1 MAQTE
6 TAPRS
11 GGRKALWAAVAVIA
25 IAATGVIGG
34 KFMLEKAVGTFIAER
49 GGKAGSVEAD
59 FLGRI
64 HLRDVTLPFGDGASA
79 RIAAIDGRPKIF
91 SLSGKLDV
99 KGLELDLKA
108 AKLSMPEATIED
120 PDFFSAGNLPAS
132 GDKADLLK
140 RIEKFAARRVSAP
153 EVSVTQNVANS
164 EQKTVYKDVALED
177 IAGGRI
183 ARYSAS
189 GATFAFAMDVPD
201 GEGATKREKLDGT
214 MGAVAGE
221 SFDVAYMARI
231 YTEKAG
237 PDDKQPKPLYGPIS
251 VKNLAFSDS
260 KSRFG
265 YDEVR
270 SSGLSVRMPAEPLLE
285 TLEKLQS
292 VTDPEVLPP
301 AERQAFFKRILS
313 LADMLG
319 KGDMELLGL
328 KMEVPEQDSA
338 EGKLVKLAVDKM
350 AFQLDARSFDGTM
363 NGVTAGEGTDYF
375 KFAEASIK
383 GFSWA
388 PTMEALTKLAG
399 LKEEEFETFPY
410 TTLMPEFGTIR
421 IAGLDVDMP
430 GSDPAAVTD
439 SEPVEDESATET
451 EVDPSVSAEQT
462 PEAEQV
468 LPDEKTDGE
477 AASDAAVPGDA
488 TAEPMAEAP
497 AEPSADGAT
506 DGDAASGAEIAG
518 EVPEDPM
525 AEAPVDQSA
534 VPSVP
539 ERVRFSLDTY
549 EIALTKPRNGIP
561 TDVRVSYRDL
571 SVPIPADTQEEGF
584 KTLRKIGLDKLVFSS
599 NVELSWDEPNEN
611 LVIKEISLE
620 GKDMGSFSFAGLM
633 GGVSKD
639 FFSGDL
645 NAAQIGLFGLTAR
658 EAKLTLEDKG
668 ILAKGIKLY
677 AEENH
682 MTEDS
687 VRGLLVL
694 MTSAGVQH
702 FAATQP
708 KLQDV
713 ATAFTQFISKPGTF
727 TLTVK
732 AKDEAGVGA
741 LELIGAAE
749 NPALL
754 LDKVD
759 LEAKAQ

>member
-1 MAQTE
+1 MAE
-6 TAPRS
+6 TDTKTGS
-11 GGRKALWAAVAVIA
+11 GRRKALWAAVAVIA
-25 IAATGVIGG
+25 IAAAGVVGG

-59 FLGRI
+59 FFGRI
-64 HLRDVTLPFGDGASA
+64 HLRDVTLPFADGISA

-108 AKLSMPEATIED
+108 AKLSVPEATLED
-120 PDFFSAGNLPAS
+120 PDFFAAGLTAS
-132 GDKADLLK
+132 GEKADLLK
-140 RIEKFAARRVSAP
+140 RIERFAAKQVSAP
-153 EVSVTQNVANS
+153 EVAVVQNVAGS
-164 EQKTVYKDVALED
+164 EQKTVYKDVRLED
-177 IAGGRI
+177 IAGGQV

-189 GATFAFAMDVPD
+189 AATFAFSMDVPD
-201 GEGATKREKLDGT
+201 GEGATKREKMDGT
-214 MGAVAGE
+214 MGAVSGE
-221 SFDVAYMARI
+221 HFDVAYMARI
-231 YTEKAG
+231 YTQKAG
-237 PDDKQPKPLYGPIS
+237 PEDKEPKLLYGPIS

-270 SSGLSVRMPAEPLLE
+270 SSGLSVRMPTEPLLE
-285 TLEKLQS
+285 TLEQLQAVS
-292 VTDPEVLPP
+292 DPEALPP
-301 AERQAFFKRILS
+301 AERQVFFKRILS
-313 LADMLG
+313 LADMLA

-350 AFQLDARSFDGTM
+350 SFQLNGRSFDGTM

-383 GFSWA
+383 GFSWT

-430 GSDPAAVTD
+430 GTDPAAVTD
-439 SEPVEDESATET
+439 SETVEDDQSTTET
-451 EVDPSVSAEQT
+451 EADPSVGAEQA

-468 LPDEKTDGE
+468 PDEATDGE

-488 TAEPMAEAP
+488 TEEPMAEAP
-497 AEPSADGAT
+497 AEQSADEAT

-525 AEAPVDQSA
+525 AEAPVEQSA

-539 ERVRFSLDTY
+539 ERVRFTLDTY

-611 LVIKEISLE
+611 LVIKEISLA

-708 KLQDV
+708 KLQEA
-713 ATAFTQFISKPGTF
+713 ATALTQFISKPGTF

-732 AKDEAGVGA
+732 AKEPAGIGA
-741 LELIGAAE
+741 LELMGAAE

-759 LEAKAQ
+759 LEATAQ

>member
-6 TAPRS
+6 TSS
-11 GGRKALWAAVAVIA
+11 GNGRRKALWAAVAVIA

-34 KFMLEKAVGTFIAER
+34 KFMLERAVGTFITER

-64 HLRDVTLPFGDGASA
+64 HLRDVTLPFANGATA

-99 KGLELDLKA
+99 QGLELDLKA
-108 AKLSMPEATIED
+108 AKLSVPQATID
-120 PDFFSAGNLPAS
+120 QPDFFSAGDLSAS
-132 GDKADLLK
+132 GDQADLLK
-140 RIEKFAARRVSAP
+140 RIERFAAQKVSAA
-153 EVSVTQNVANS
+153 EVSVTQNVAGS

-177 IAGGRI
+177 IAGGRV

-189 GATFAFAMDVPD
+189 GATFTFAMDVPD
-201 GEGATKREKLDGT
+201 GEGATKREKTDGT
-214 MGAVAGE
+214 MGAVTGE
-221 SFDVAYMARI
+221 TFDVAYMARI
-231 YTEKAG
+231 YTQKAG
-237 PDDKQPKPLYGPIS
+237 PEDKEPKPLYGPIS
-251 VKNLAFSDS
+251 VKNLSFSDS

-270 SSGLSVRMPAEPLLE
+270 SSGLSVRMPADPLLE

-292 VTDPEVLPP
+292 VSDPEALPP
-301 AERQAFFKRILS
+301 EERQTFFKRILS

-319 KGDMELLGL
+319 KGDIEMLGL
-328 KMEVPEQDSA
+328 KMDVPQKDGEA
-338 EGKLVKLAVDKM
+338 GKTVKLALDKM
-350 AFQLDARSFDGTM
+350 VLQLDGRTFDGAIY
-363 NGVTAGEGTDYF
+363 GASAGEGDDYF

-421 IAGLDVDMP
+421 VAGLAVDMP
-430 GSDPAAVTD
+430 GSDP
-439 SEPVEDESATET
+439 SA
-451 EVDPSVSAEQT
+451 
-462 PEAEQV
+462 
-468 LPDEKTDGE
+468 LTDGE
-477 AASDAAVPGDA
+477 TSEEDASASE
-488 TAEPMAEAP
+488 AEPPVGAEPAPDAEAE
-497 AEPSADGAT
+497 AEVQGETAT
-506 DGDAASGAEIAG
+506 
-518 EVPEDPM
+518 
-525 AEAPVDQSA
+525 EAPPVETA

-539 ERVRFSLDTY
+539 ERVRFTLDTY
-549 EIALTKPRNGIP
+549 EVALNKPRNGIP

-571 SVPIPADTQEEGF
+571 SMPIPADAADESF
-584 KTLRKIGLDKLVFSS
+584 KALRKIGLDTLSFSA
-599 NVELSWDEPNEN
+599 NVELAWDEPSEN
-611 LVIKEISLE
+611 LVVKDISLS
-620 GKDMGSFSFAGLM
+620 GKDLGSFALSGLL
-633 GGVSKD
+633 GGASKD

-645 NAAQIGLFGLTAR
+645 NAAQMALFGLTAR
-658 EAKLTLEDKG
+658 EVKLKIDDKG
-668 ILAKGIKLY
+668 MMEKGIKFY

-682 MTEDS
+682 MTEES
-687 VRGLLVL
+687 VRGLLLL

-702 FAATQP
+702 LAATQP
-708 KLQDV
+708 KLQDA
-713 ATAFTQFISKPGTF
+713 ATAVTQFIGKPGTF

-732 AKDEAGVGA
+732 SKEDAGVGA

-759 LEAKAQ
+759 LEASAQ

>member
-1 MAQTE
+1 VAQTE
-6 TAPRS
+6 TSS
-11 GGRKALWAAVAVIA
+11 GNGRRKALWAAVAVIA

-34 KFMLEKAVGTFIAER
+34 KFMLERAVGTFITER

-64 HLRDVTLPFGDGASA
+64 HLRDVTLPFANGATA

-99 KGLELDLKA
+99 QGLELDLKA
-108 AKLSMPEATIED
+108 AKLSVPQATID
-120 PDFFSAGNLPAS
+120 QPDFFSAGDLSAS
-132 GDKADLLK
+132 GDQADLLK
-140 RIEKFAARRVSAP
+140 RIERFAAQKVSAA
-153 EVSVTQNVANS
+153 EVSVTQNVAGS

-177 IAGGRI
+177 IAGGRV

-189 GATFAFAMDVPD
+189 GATFTFAMDVPD
-201 GEGATKREKLDGT
+201 GEGATKREKTDGT
-214 MGAVAGE
+214 MGAVTGE
-221 SFDVAYMARI
+221 TFDVAYMARI
-231 YTEKAG
+231 YTQKAG
-237 PDDKQPKPLYGPIS
+237 PEDKEPKPLYGPIS
-251 VKNLAFSDS
+251 VKNLSFSDS

-270 SSGLSVRMPAEPLLE
+270 SSGLSVRMPADPLLE

-292 VTDPEVLPP
+292 VSDPEALPP
-301 AERQAFFKRILS
+301 EERQTFFKRILS

-319 KGDMELLGL
+319 KGDIEMLGL
-328 KMEVPEQDSA
+328 KMDVPQKDGEA
-338 EGKLVKLAVDKM
+338 GKTVKLALDKM
-350 AFQLDARSFDGTM
+350 VLQLDGRTFDGAIY
-363 NGVTAGEGTDYF
+363 GASAGEGDDYF

-421 IAGLDVDMP
+421 VAGLAVDMP
-430 GSDPAAVTD
+430 GSDP
-439 SEPVEDESATET
+439 SA
-451 EVDPSVSAEQT
+451 
-462 PEAEQV
+462 
-468 LPDEKTDGE
+468 LTDGE
-477 AASDAAVPGDA
+477 TSEEDASASE
-488 TAEPMAEAP
+488 AEPPVGAEPAPDAEAE
-497 AEPSADGAT
+497 AEVQGETAT
-506 DGDAASGAEIAG
+506 
-518 EVPEDPM
+518 
-525 AEAPVDQSA
+525 EAPPVETA

-539 ERVRFSLDTY
+539 ERVRFTLDTY
-549 EIALTKPRNGIP
+549 EVALNKPRNGIP

-571 SVPIPADTQEEGF
+571 SMPIPADAADESF
-584 KTLRKIGLDKLVFSS
+584 KALRKIGLDTLSFSA
-599 NVELSWDEPNEN
+599 NVELAWDEPSEN
-611 LVIKEISLE
+611 LVVKDISLS
-620 GKDMGSFSFAGLM
+620 GKDLGSFALSGLL
-633 GGVSKD
+633 GGASKD

-645 NAAQIGLFGLTAR
+645 NAAQMALFGLTAR
-658 EAKLTLEDKG
+658 EVKLKIDDKG
-668 ILAKGIKLY
+668 MMEKGIKFY

-682 MTEDS
+682 MTEES
-687 VRGLLVL
+687 VRGLLLL

-702 FAATQP
+702 LAATQP
-708 KLQDV
+708 KLQDA
-713 ATAFTQFISKPGTF
+713 ATAVTQFIGKPGTF

-732 AKDEAGVGA
+732 SKEDAGVGA

-759 LEAKAQ
+759 LEASAQ

>member
-1 MAQTE
+1 VAETE
-6 TAPRS
+6 IGAGKGR
-11 GGRKALWAAVAVIA
+11 RKALWAAVAVIA
-25 IAATGVIGG
+25 IAAAGVVGG

-59 FLGRI
+59 FFGRI
-64 HLRDVTLPFGDGASA
+64 HLRDVTLPFADGVSA

-108 AKLSMPEATIED
+108 AKLSVPAATLED
-120 PDFFSAGNLPAS
+120 PDFFAAGLTAS
-132 GDKADLLK
+132 GEKADLLK
-140 RIEKFAARRVSAP
+140 RIERFAAKQVSAP
-153 EVSVTQNVANS
+153 EVTNVQNVASS
-164 EQKTVYKDVALED
+164 EQKTVYKDVRLED
-177 IAGGRI
+177 IASGRV

-189 GATFAFAMDVPD
+189 GATFAFAMDIPD
-201 GEGATKREKLDGT
+201 GEGATKREKMDGT
-214 MGAVAGE
+214 MGAVTGE

-231 YTEKAG
+231 YTQKAG
-237 PDDKQPKPLYGPIS
+237 PEDKEPKLLYGPIS

-270 SSGLSVRMPAEPLLE
+270 SSGLSVRMPTEPLLE
-285 TLEKLQS
+285 TLEQLQAVS
-292 VTDPEVLPP
+292 DPQALPP

-313 LADMLG
+313 LVDMLA

-328 KMEVPEQDSA
+328 KMEVPEQESA

-350 AFQLDARSFDGTM
+350 AFQLNGRSFDGTM

-375 KFAEASIK
+375 KFAEASIN

-439 SEPVEDESATET
+439 SETVEDESATET
-451 EVDPSVSAEQT
+451 EVDPSISAEQA

-468 LPDEKTDGE
+468 PDETTNGE

-488 TAEPMAEAP
+488 AEEPMAEAP
-497 AEPSADGAT
+497 AEQSADEAT
-506 DGDAASGAEIAG
+506 NGEAASGAEVAG

-525 AEAPVDQSA
+525 AEAPVEQPA

-539 ERVRFSLDTY
+539 ERVRFTLDTY

-611 LVIKEISLE
+611 FVIKQISLD
-620 GKDMGSFSFAGLM
+620 GKDMGSLSFSGVM
-633 GGVSKD
+633 GGASED

-645 NAAQIGLFGLTAR
+645 NAAQIAMFGLTAR
-658 EAKLTLEDKG
+658 EVTLKLEDKG
-668 ILAKGIKLY
+668 IMAKGIKLY
-677 AEENH
+677 AEDNH

-708 KLQDV
+708 KLQDA

-727 TLTVK
+727 TLKVK

-741 LELIGAAE
+741 LELMGAAE

-754 LDKVD
+754 LEQVD
-759 LEAKAQ
+759 IEAKAQ

>member
-1 MAQTE
+1 MAQAE
-6 TAPRS
+6 TRT
-11 GGRKALWAAVAVIA
+11 GGGRRKALWAAVAVVA
-25 IAATGVIGG
+25 IAATGVVGG

-64 HLRDVTLPFGDGASA
+64 HLRDVTLPFADGVSA

-91 SLSGKLDV
+91 SLSGKLEV
-99 KGLELDLKA
+99 KGLDLDLKA
-108 AKLSMPEATIED
+108 VKLSMPQATLEE
-120 PDFFSAGNLPAS
+120 PDFFAAGHAAS

-140 RIEKFAARRVSAP
+140 RIERFAAKRVSAP
-153 EVSVTQNVANS
+153 EVAVTQNVAGS

-177 IAGGRI
+177 IAGGRV

-201 GEGATKREKLDGT
+201 GEGATRREKLDGT
-214 MGAVAGE
+214 MGAVTGE
-221 SFDVAYMARI
+221 NFDAAYMARI

-237 PDDKQPKPLYGPIS
+237 PEDKEPKLLYGPLS

-270 SSGLSVRMPAEPLLE
+270 SSGLSVRMPAEPLLD
-285 TLEKLQS
+285 TLKQLES
-292 VTDPEVLPP
+292 VTDIEALPP
-301 AERQAFFKRILS
+301 AERQVFFKRVLS
-313 LADMLG
+313 LVDMLA
-319 KGDMELLGL
+319 KGDMELIGL
-328 KMEVPEQDSA
+328 KMEVPEQGSD
-338 EGKLVKLAVDKM
+338 EGKMVKLAVDKM
-350 AFQLDARSFDGTM
+350 AFELDGRSFDGTM
-363 NGVTAGEGTDYF
+363 NGVSAGEGADYF
-375 KFAEASIK
+375 KVAEASIK

-399 LKEEEFETFPY
+399 LKEEEFESFPY

-421 IAGLDVDMP
+421 MAGLDVDMP
-430 GSDPAAVTD
+430 GTDPASVTD
-439 SEPVEDESATET
+439 SAIGADDQSATES
-451 EVDPSVSAEQT
+451 EADPSVGVEPA
-462 PEAEQV
+462 PEE
-468 LPDEKTDGE
+468 PTDGD
-477 AASDAAVPGDA
+477 AASETEIPGDA
-488 TAEPMAEAP
+488 AEDPMAEAP
-497 AEPSADGAT
+497 AEQA
-506 DGDAASGAEIAG
+506 
-518 EVPEDPM
+518 
-525 AEAPVDQSA
+525 A

-539 ERVRFSLDTY
+539 ERVRFTLDTY
-549 EIALTKPRNGIP
+549 ELALTKPRNGIP

-571 SVPIPADTQEEGF
+571 SVPIPADTQEESF

-599 NVELSWDEPNEN
+599 NVELSWDESNEN
-611 LVIKEISLE
+611 LVIKDISLD
-620 GKDMGSFSFAGLM
+620 GKDMGSFAFSGLM

-645 NAAQIGLFGLTAR
+645 NAAQMGLFGLTAR
-658 EAKLTLEDKG
+658 EAKVTLEDKG

-677 AEENH
+677 AEDNH

-702 FAATQP
+702 LAATQP
-708 KLQDV
+708 KLQEA
-713 ATAFTQFISKPGTF
+713 ATALTQFISKPGTF

-732 AKDEAGVGA
+732 AKEPAGVGA

-759 LEAKAQ
+759 LEATAQ